1 MLFWIHQ
8 EDQQNMEVKHP
19 TLQPLVTPSLTLQQL
34 NLSYSAPIF
43 KTSATALRGTTGIC
57 YIYYIVIY
65 RVLSYHH
72 VGSIFLKSL

>member
-1 MLFWIHQ
+1 MIFWIHQ
-8 EDQQNMEVKHP
+8 EDQQNMAVKHP
-19 TLQPLVTPSLTLQQL
+19 TLQPLVTLSLTLQQL

-43 KTSATALRGTTGIC
+43 KTSATALRGTGIC
-57 YIYYIVIY
+57 YIYYSYIY